1 MRNNLGEKFSQR
13 HGYRGPEREI
23 KVREEAPKA
32 LRIAISAYCSERRNV
47 PYGNAADRL

>member
-23 KVREEAPKA
+23 KVREEAPKG
-32 LRIAISAYCSERRNV
+32 LRIAIPERRNV